1 MLTSHAFHLAVY
13 FHYYIYTI
21 FEFGVPINHLC
32 VHLIVHSEAI
42 QKQPTQPAVL
52 TNKEMSVVKKKP
64 SRGTGCRDD
73 IDFCSE
79 IKNVCTNPRLTE
91 IRNTGCREFCH
102 LCTGTSLSMRIGVII
117 SKGLSGK
124 PLDV

>member
-1 MLTSHAFHLAVY
+1 MLLSHFIWQ
-13 FHYYIYTI
+13 FIFIITIYTI
-21 FEFGVPINHLC
+21 FEFGVPINNLC

-42 QKQPTQPAVL
+42 QKQPTQPAVP

-91 IRNTGCREFCH
+91 IRNTGCRKFCH

-117 SKGLSGK
+117 STGLSGK

>member
-1 MLTSHAFHLAVY
+1 MLLSHFIWQ
-13 FHYYIYTI
+13 FIFIITIYTI
-21 FEFGVPINHLC
+21 FELDIPISNLC

-42 QKQPTQPAVL
+42 QKHPTQPAVP
-52 TNKEMSVVKKKP
+52 TNMEMSVVKKKP

-79 IKNVCTNPRLTE
+79 IKNVCTNPRLIE

-102 LCTGTSLSMRIGVII
+102 LCTGTSLSMRIGAII
-117 SKGLSGK
+117 STGTSGK
-124 PLDV
+124 PLNV

>member
-1 MLTSHAFHLAVY
+1 M
-13 FHYYIYTI
+13 
-21 FEFGVPINHLC
+21 
-32 VHLIVHSEAI
+32 HSGAI
-42 QKQPTQPAVL
+42 QKQPTQPTVP

-102 LCTGTSLSMRIGVII
+102 LCTGTSLSMRIGVIVAFV
-117 SKGLSGK
+117 LSGK
-124 PLDV
+124 QLDV